1 MAERKEPAAARITDQ
16 FRSRGAMVYDLS
28 CAGVH
33 LTISLAPAADG
44 EEETVSE
51 WRAEAH
57 ARQATER
64 PTVVGTG
71 ATRGEA
77 VSDVARAWTAKNGA
91 WGFPT
96 LDWEAVAQAL
106 HAVRAT

>member
-1 MAERKEPAAARITDQ
+1 MAERKEQAAARITDQ

-33 LTISLAPAADG
+33 LTISLSPAADG
-44 EEETVSE
+44 EEEVSE

-64 PTVVGTG
+64 PTVTGTG
-71 ATRGEA
+71 ATRSEA
-77 VSDVARAWTAKNGA
+77 VTEVARAWTAKNGA
-91 WGFPT
+91 WGFPM